1 MHYLHKI
8 LVPIDK
14 AICGERSDRTELIDD
29 VRYYAEDQTE
39 GYADAV
45 YDWRETQ
52 DAGRWKET
60 YPRQV
65 YFAEDDLEWFLKEL
79 EKVTIYQD
87 SEIMRLRAHLK
98 ALGVNDVETITDKEI
113 AAEKQSDIAAAC
125 HIFYDLACFLSGQ
138 YSVDSMF
145 FNLSTR
151 SARLYKEDIQE
162 IKDNPGNW
170 ALVFFD
176 YHN

>member
-8 LVPIDK
+8 LVPIDD
-14 AICGERSDRTELIDD
+14 AIDDERPDRTELIEE
-29 VRYYAEDQTE
+29 VRRYAEEQTE
-39 GYADAV
+39 RYADAV

-52 DAGRWKET
+52 DAGRWKEI

-65 YFAEDDLEWFLKEL
+65 YFAGDDLEWFLKEL
-79 EKVTIYQD
+79 EEVRIYQD

-98 ALGVNDVETITDKEI
+98 TLGVNDIETITDKEL
-113 AAEKQSDIAAAC
+113 AAEKRSDTAAIC
-125 HIFYDLACFLSGQ
+125 RVFYELACFLNGQ

-145 FNLSTR
+145 INLSTR
-151 SARLYKEDIQE
+151 SARLHKEDIRE

-176 YHN
+176 YHD